1 MKSLFEFISKSKN
14 LLLLACL
21 FLLFNFLLGHFL
33 PKDHALDLMFAY
45 SVEEAYIALGHL
57 NWEVREIYRIGVW
70 ALDMP
75 YMVVYCLLFSG
86 ILIKIWKNKKMV
98 WLPVGIFIMDFLENL
113 MVLRILK
120 VFPKQNE
127 FLATFSSIFTT
138 SKWILVALMV
148 VIIFFGLLNLLAN
161 RKYFSF
167 ESSKAEI

>member
-120 VFPKQNE
+120 VFPTQNE